1 MCKFDKPTT
10 EIVIECANV
19 LKKLGKKQFTRQDI
33 INLFKW
39 KYPSANENTINTTI
53 QGLSENAIGGAPN
66 AVRQVPVL
74 RRIEEGIY
82 ELI

>member
-39 KYPSANENTINTTI
+39 KYPSANENTINPTI